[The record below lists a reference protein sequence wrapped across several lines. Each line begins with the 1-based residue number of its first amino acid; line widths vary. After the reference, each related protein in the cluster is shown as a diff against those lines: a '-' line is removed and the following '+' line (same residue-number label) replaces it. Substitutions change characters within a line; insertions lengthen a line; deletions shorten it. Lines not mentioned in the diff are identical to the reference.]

1 MSINEIEHMMAMF
14 IFFQVLN
21 KIVCALSK
29 YIMCM
34 LAVVL
39 YCDVMGIPNN
49 YREK

>member
-1 MSINEIEHMMAMF
+1 MSINEIQHMMAMF

-29 YIMCM
+29 YIMVM
-34 LAVVL
+34 LAIIL
-39 YCDVMGIPNN
+39 YCDVMGIPND